1 MARTVKGLSGVVL
14 LSLLLACST
23 VQPRTGDG
31 TDRFSELSSHVRQE
45 MEAQHIPGLQLVI
58 TRDGEAVYSQAF
70 GYADLAHRVEVTD
83 TTRFQSGSIAK
94 TATALGIALLE
105 RSGALAFDD
114 PLTNFFPDAPEA
126 WSEITVWDLVDQ
138 TSGLQDPDLGWTA
151 DFSEVEYLE
160 EAYAVPPAF
169 PPGQY
174 YVYQNVNFSI
184 AGMITSRIAGRP
196 WAEFQ
201 RDRIFHPLG
210 MDRTH
215 AVRIREIVP
224 SAARGY
230 QWEEGRLLRAAPTF
244 SQSVWDLATGSL
256 WTTASDWSRLLNSY
270 LQADLFPREY
280 VDRVL
285 LSSRELNSGYPANY
299 SFGNWIGS
307 INGHR
312 TIEHGGG
319 NPGFRT
325 FAILYPDKRMTL
337 VLMTN
342 ASHDLR
348 PLAHQVA
355 GLFDPDLRVPTR
367 TEIEVENLERF
378 EGLYYF
384 PDWGETAVVVDEGA
398 LILDAGWFRDECRM
412 YAPTACTPG
421 GEVSFEFLVGEDGAV
436 TGILYRDSAYDL
448 GWRIERAGEATAAP
462 GEPHDR

>member
-230 QWEEGRLLRAAPTF
+230 QWEQGRLLRAAPTF

-285 LSSRELNSGYPANY
+285 LSSRELNSVSRQLLVRELDRVDQRPPHHRARRRQPGISYVRDPVSGQAND
-299 SFGNWIGS
+299 S
-307 INGHR
+307 R
-312 TIEHGGG
+312 TDDQ
-319 NPGFRT
+319 R
-325 FAILYPDKRMTL
+325 
-337 VLMTN
+337 
-342 ASHDLR
+342 
-348 PLAHQVA
+348 LA
-355 GLFDPDLRVPTR
+355 
-367 TEIEVENLERF
+367 
-378 EGLYYF
+378 
-384 PDWGETAVVVDEGA
+384 
-398 LILDAGWFRDECRM
+398 
-412 YAPTACTPG
+412 
-421 GEVSFEFLVGEDGAV
+421 
-436 TGILYRDSAYDL
+436 
-448 GWRIERAGEATAAP
+448 
-462 GEPHDR
+462 